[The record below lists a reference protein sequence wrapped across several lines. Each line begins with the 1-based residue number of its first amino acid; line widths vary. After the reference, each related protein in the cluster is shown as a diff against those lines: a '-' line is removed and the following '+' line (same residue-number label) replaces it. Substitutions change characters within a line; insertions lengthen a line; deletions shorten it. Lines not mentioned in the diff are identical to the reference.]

1 MKINDIS
8 VVTRNERPS
17 VLAYTALVMY
27 FINDGRYQDPYAIS
41 GVSIFAANQNYNPS
55 SVINT
60 DGEISN
66 SGAVLMH
73 YSNSGTG
80 VTSDLDAF
88 NVTNFGTNIGE
99 SSGIYR
105 ISEGKY
111 AVVLMPAANQPS
123 GVFNLSGDTV
133 IANRVSS
140 TGDYIDVWTVL
151 RVQGSDLDTY
161 INEFTLRDDRF
172 FGITEPILLKIDTKL
187 ENNRIVLGSKVD
199 LRFTNQFTIENSNID
214 KDIANL
220 FKYSLIENSQLMIYK
235 ANDDRNLPARV
246 EVSGYSDTSG
256 SLDMTGENTIIFNF
270 DTSLLATHPR
280 TVDGTL
286 GSLTGVYKARLKF
299 DVLNQTY
306 ITDDLAFVI
315 R

>member
-41 GVSIFAANQNYNPS
+41 GVSIFAANENYNPS

-66 SGAVLMH
+66 PDVVLMH
-73 YSNSGTG
+73 YSNSASI
-80 VTSDLDAF
+80 TSDDDF
-88 NVTNFGTNIGE
+88 SPTNFGTAVGE
-99 SSGIYR
+99 SSGIYKL
-105 ISEGKY
+105 SEGKY

-123 GVFNLSGDTV
+123 GVFNLSGSTV
-133 IANRVSS
+133 INNRVSS

-172 FGITEPILLKIDTKL
+172 FGITEPILLKVDTKL

-220 FKYSLIENSQLMIYK
+220 FKYSLVENSQLMIYK

-246 EVSGYSDTSG
+246 EVYGFSATSG
-256 SLDMTGENTIIFNF
+256 LLDITGENTIIFNF
-270 DTSLLATHPR
+270 DTSQLSTHDR

>member
-8 VVTRNERPS
+8 VVTRQERPS
-17 VLAYTALVMY
+17 VLAKTALVMY
-27 FINDGRYQDPYAIS
+27 FINDGQYQDPDSIS
-41 GVSIFAANQNYNPS
+41 GVSVFAANKNYNPS
-55 SVINT
+55 SVIGTNGQIT
-60 DGEISN
+60 ASSN
-66 SGAVLMH
+66 VLMH
-73 YSNSGTG
+73 FSNDSADTTTSGF
-80 VTSDLDAF
+80 DAS
-88 NVTNFGTNIGE
+88 NFSADASGH
-99 SSGIYR
+99 GIYR
-105 ISEGKY
+105 ISTGKF
-111 AVVLMPAANQPS
+111 ACVLMPVGTQPS
-123 GVFNLSGDTV
+123 GTFNLSGSQTLNNTV
-133 IANRVSS
+133 ST

-151 RVQGSDLDTY
+151 RVAGSNLDTY

-172 FGITEPILLKIDTKL
+172 FGVTEPLLIKIDTKL
-187 ENNRIVLGSKVD
+187 ETNRIVLGSKVD
-199 LRFTNQFTIENSNID
+199 LKFTNQFTIENSNID
-214 KDIANL
+214 SDIANL

-246 EVSGYSDTSG
+246 EVSGYSDTS
-256 SLDMTGENTIIFNF
+256 SILDITGENTIIFNF
-270 DTSLLATHPR
+270 DTSLLATHDR